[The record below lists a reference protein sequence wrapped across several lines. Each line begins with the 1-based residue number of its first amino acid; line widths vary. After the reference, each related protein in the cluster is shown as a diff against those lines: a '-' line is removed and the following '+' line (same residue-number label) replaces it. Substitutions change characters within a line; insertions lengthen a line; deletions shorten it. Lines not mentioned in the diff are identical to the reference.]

1 MSEAQAQ
8 QGQRVIP
15 VETLTQKIGTLII
28 QNDFLAE
35 EVNRVSRLYLGL
47 KGELAAEI
55 GKVEADIEKAEG
67 FFAQETVKTVAKSVI
82 DRIKAK
88 L

>member
-1 MSEAQAQ
+1 MNENSVPQAT
-8 QGQRVIP
+8 RVIP

-28 QNDFLAE
+28 QNDFLAD
-35 EVNRVSRLYLGL
+35 EVNRISKLYLGL

-55 GKVEADIEKAEG
+55 GKIEADL
-67 FFAQETVKTVAKSVI
+67 KSGTCASASDAL

>member
-1 MSEAQAQ
+1 MNEQPAV
-8 QGQRVIP
+8 QRTIP
-15 VETLTQKIGTLII
+15 VETLTQKIGTLVL
-28 QNDFLAE
+28 QNDFLTD

-55 GKVEADIEKAEG
+55 GRVEADIEKEEEA
-67 FFAQETVKTVAKSVI
+67 VKTVAKSVI
-82 DRIKAK
+82 ARIKAK

>member
-1 MSEAQAQ
+1 MSEPQPQA
-8 QGQRVIP
+8 QRVIP
-15 VETLTQKIGTLII
+15 VETLTQKIGTLVV

-35 EVNRVSRLYLGL
+35 ELGRVSNLYLGL

-55 GKVEADIEKAEG
+55 GRVEADIEKEEEA
-67 FFAQETVKTVAKSVI
+67 VKTVAKSVI
-82 DRIKAK
+82 ARIKAK